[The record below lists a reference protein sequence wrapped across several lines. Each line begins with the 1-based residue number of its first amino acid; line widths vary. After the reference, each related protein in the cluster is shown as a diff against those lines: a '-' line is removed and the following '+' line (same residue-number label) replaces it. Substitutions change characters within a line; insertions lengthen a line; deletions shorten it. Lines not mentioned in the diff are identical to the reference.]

1 MEAAEILSLRH
12 RVPDGALLDWLDL
25 EQLLPELPA
34 TIRTDQLQTRWH
46 CSQPNVSRRITR
58 LWDAGLIEYRS
69 GGGLY
74 RIRRLG
80 PV

>member
-1 MEAAEILSLRH
+1 MTPTDLLSLRH

-34 TIRTDQLQTRWH
+34 SIRTDQLQARWH

-58 LWDAGLIEYRS
+58 LWDVGLIEYRS

-80 PV
+80 PA

>member
-1 MEAAEILSLRH
+1 MTPTDLLSLRH
-12 RVPDGALLDWLDL
+12 RVPDCALLDLLDL